1 MIKKILLLT
10 LLILSCSGCKWFS
23 NAGTPFFSWTKF
35 KTPPGTPAF
44 QQGWRDGCSTSS
56 YARGNMWYR
65 MTRKHGYNPKM
76 IGNPEY
82 RFGYGRGYTW
92 CFQNVLGGIAGPQAS
107 FDKAIAPYADNTNF
121 GYGVFDTKA
130 ADMSANWSGFFGGNV
145 FNSMATDNNSWD
157 GVWGVVQ
164 TGGGKTVLGTV
175 LWEGGSSGQFFG
187 Q

>member
-1 MIKKILLLT
+1 
-10 LLILSCSGCKWFS
+10 
-23 NAGTPFFSWTKF
+23 
-35 KTPPGTPAF
+35 
-44 QQGWRDGCSTSS
+44 
-56 YARGNMWYR
+56 